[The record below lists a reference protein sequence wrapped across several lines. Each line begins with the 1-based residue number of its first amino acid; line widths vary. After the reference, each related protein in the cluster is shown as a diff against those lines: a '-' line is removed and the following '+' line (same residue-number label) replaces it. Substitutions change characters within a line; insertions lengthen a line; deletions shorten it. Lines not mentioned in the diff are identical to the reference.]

1 MARRIVK
8 PSDNRL
14 RMELMYLNQG
24 ATGDWAPGSRESG
37 FFSSV
42 ARSFKVQGANVMD
55 HWKGFGDVIRSEEA
69 TVDVPTFQEMV
80 GDRDLPAPSEPL
92 TMGQAQRRIEKFDR
106 EQRNQQFESNV
117 RSSIGAFVGG
127 TAPWL
132 VSPEGLIGFA
142 IPPLRARTVAK
153 SAGRGAR
160 TSASRPDSAVE
171 TAVDQMGTRS
181 STATPRQV
189 GGARAGMV
197 AEAPASVMVGG
208 TNLLAQQASYGEVD
222 SLEAS
227 LAFGAPLVFGAG
239 IGAIQGRRGAAQ
251 ARARD
256 TGVKRPPQSADTS
269 PDEVEVPSG
278 LQKELT
284 DNLGLTPEDTPETFF
299 RKLDEA
305 LQANN
310 ISDDVADNLREA
322 FARSGVARNENLTPR
337 VRQALKQVDEAER
350 IRVGDTPKALKERIT
365 ELDTKIKRAEAR
377 SVRETKSLLRGSKDD
392 PTLENALAQG
402 RKLKATNRE
411 LTRLRRER
419 KGLSGEPR
427 TNVDPEQTLEDIQ
440 ARVEANPRVR
450 AQRETVEQERQ
461 AVEAARRSVDAA
473 PDEASA
479 RAAQDSFARA
489 QDRLD
494 AETLRLEEITNSTS
508 ARLRRRLGIQ
518 DSPDPMR
525 RRENLRSALKNLAD
539 EVAQTDQPLP
549 AEFVAEFLELYQGR
563 RPISPEAVRPVR
575 TRDANDYAR
584 PTRDI
589 EETVDTDPGLRALR
603 GREGYDEAVD
613 IQTRHEQILEDCPV

>member
-1 MARRIVK
+1 MSRKIVN
-8 PSDNRL
+8 PSENRL

-24 ATGDWAPGSRESG
+24 ATGNWAPGSRESG

-42 ARSFKVQGANVMD
+42 ARSFRTQGGTVMD
-55 HWKGFGDVIRSEEA
+55 HWKGFGDVLRSEEA
-69 TVDVPTFQEMV
+69 TVDVPTFQEMA

-117 RSSIGAFVGG
+117 RSAIGAFLGG

-142 IPPLRARTVAK
+142 VPPLRARTVAK
-153 SAGRGAR
+153 SAERGGR

-171 TAVDQMGTRS
+171 TAVDQMGTQS

-189 GGARAGMV
+189 GGAREGMV
-197 AEAPASVMVGG
+197 AEAPASIMVGG

-239 IGAIQGRRGAAQ
+239 IGAIRGRRAAAQ

-256 TGVKRPPQSADTS
+256 TGVERPPRSADTS

-284 DNLGLTPEDTPETFF
+284 DTLGLTPEDTPKTFF

-305 LQANN
+305 LRANN

-322 FARSGVARNENLTPR
+322 FARSGITRRENLTPGIR
-337 VRQALKQVDEAER
+337 RALKDVDAAER
-350 IRVGDTPKALKERIT
+350 IKPGGTPQALNARIG
-365 ELDTKIKRAEAR
+365 ELDKKIKNAEAR
-377 SVRETKSLLRGSKDD
+377 VRRANKKLAETTEPATNASVRQQS
-392 PTLENALAQG
+392 
-402 RKLKATNRE
+402 RKLKKENRI
-411 LTRLRRER
+411 LTRLREER
-419 KGLSGEPR
+419 NGISGTTRRSATQDQLLKDVER
-427 TNVDPEQTLEDIQ
+427 
-440 ARVEANPRVR
+440 RVETNARVR

-461 AVEAARRSVDAA
+461 AVEAARRAVDEA

-494 AETLRLEEITNSTS
+494 AENLRLEEITNSTS
-508 ARLRRRLGIQ
+508 ARLRRRIGVE
-518 DSPDPMR
+518 DAPDPMR
-525 RRENLRSALKNLAD
+525 RRENLRTALKNLAD

-613 IQTRHEQILEDCPV
+613 IQTRHERILEDCPV